1 MRVGRVVKAE
11 RQAIERAIKVRK
23 DGAVLVVPKFERTI
37 KRTMKRVTR
46 DGATRMVHT
55 IVKGVK
61 YSPK

>member
-1 MRVGRVVKAE
+1 VGRVIKAE
-11 RQAIERAIKVRK
+11 RPAIERAVKGSK
-23 DGAVLVVPKFERTI
+23 DGTALVVTKFERMI

-46 DGATRMVHT
+46 EGATRMVHT